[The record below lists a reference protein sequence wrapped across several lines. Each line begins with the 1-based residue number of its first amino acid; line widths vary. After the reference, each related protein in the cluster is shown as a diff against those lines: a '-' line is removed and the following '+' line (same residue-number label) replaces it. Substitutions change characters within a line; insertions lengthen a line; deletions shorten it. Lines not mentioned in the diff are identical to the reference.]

1 LLEQLGWAAA
11 RLDDLLNLVPSR
23 LAALAVVAG
32 AWLSGER
39 TAGAWR
45 AWRRDGG
52 APSSPNAGQT
62 MAAMAGALGVM
73 LEKRGH
79 YRLGDGGA
87 PAVADID
94 RAIRVFGAAAGAGLV
109 GVLVLLRVFS

>member
-1 LLEQLGWAAA
+1 
-11 RLDDLLNLVPSR
+11 
-23 LAALAVVAG
+23 
-32 AWLSGER
+32 
-39 TAGAWR
+39 
-45 AWRRDGG
+45 
-52 APSSPNAGQT
+52 
-62 MAAMAGALGVM
+62 MAAMAGALGVT

-87 PAVADID
+87 PAVGGID

>member
-1 LLEQLGWAAA
+1 
-11 RLDDLLNLVPSR
+11 
-23 LAALAVVAG
+23 
-32 AWLSGER
+32 
-39 TAGAWR
+39 
-45 AWRRDGG
+45 
-52 APSSPNAGQT
+52 

-87 PAVADID
+87 PAVADIGP
-94 RAIRVFGAAAGAGLV
+94 RHPRLGAAAGAGLV